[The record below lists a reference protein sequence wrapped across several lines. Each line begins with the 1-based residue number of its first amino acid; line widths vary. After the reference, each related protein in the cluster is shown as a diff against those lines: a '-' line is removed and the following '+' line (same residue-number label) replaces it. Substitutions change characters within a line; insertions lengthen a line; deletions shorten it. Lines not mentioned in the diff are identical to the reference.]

1 MDLGLGGKRCI
12 VTGASRG
19 IGAATAEILAAE
31 GASVAL
37 LARSADALG
46 ERARALEKAHGVRAV
61 PVPVDLA
68 RAAELSAAVARAI
81 ESLGG
86 VDVLVNNAGASP
98 FGSLEQIDDA
108 TWQESIDL
116 KLLGYVRA
124 IRAVLPHMRAQRSG
138 RIVNVLG
145 SAGVSASE
153 GYVLGSL
160 NTALAHITRSSAL
173 LAARDGIA
181 VVAVHPGPTAT
192 ERLLGG
198 MAAGARAAGL
208 ATEAFVEKFGRENV
222 PLGRIARPEEVAR
235 MIAVLASDTA
245 SFVTG
250 AALQVDG
257 SVTRGVS

>member
-1 MDLGLGGKRCI
+1 MDLGLSGKCCI

-31 GASVAL
+31 GAHVAL
-37 LARSADALG
+37 LARSRDELR
-46 ERARALEKAHGVRAV
+46 ERALALEKAHGVRAV
-61 PVPVDLA
+61 PIPVDLS
-68 RAAELSAAVARAI
+68 RADELAASIAGAI
-81 ESLGG
+81 EALGG

-108 TWQESIDL
+108 TWQASIDL

-124 IRAVLPHMRAQRSG
+124 IRAVLPRMRAQRSG

-145 SAGVSASE
+145 SAGVTASE
-153 GYVLGSL
+153 GYALGCL
-160 NTALAHITRSSAL
+160 NSALAHVTRGTAL
-173 LAARDGIA
+173 LAARDGIS

-198 MAAGARAAGL
+198 MQAAARAAGL
-208 ATEAFVEKFGRENV
+208 AAEAYVEKFGRENV
-222 PLGRIARPEEVAR
+222 PLGRIAEPEEVAR
-235 MIAVLASDTA
+235 MIAVLASGAA

-250 AALQVDG
+250 TALQVDG
-257 SVTRGVS
+257 SVTRGVV

>member
-1 MDLGLGGKRCI
+1 MDLKLAGKRCI

-19 IGAATAEILAAE
+19 IGAATAEVLASE
-31 GASVAL
+31 GAHVAL
-37 LARSADALG
+37 LARSADSLR
-46 ERARALEKAHGVRAV
+46 ERARELEKAHGVHAI
-61 PVPVDLA
+61 PVAVDLS
-68 RAAELSAAVARAI
+68 RAAEVSTGVAHSI
-81 ESLGG
+81 EALGG

-98 FGSLEQIDDA
+98 FGTLDQIDDA
-108 TWQESIDL
+108 TWQESIHL

-124 IRAVLPHMRAQRSG
+124 IRAVLPHMRAQRAG

-145 SAGVSASE
+145 AAGVSASE
-153 GYVLGSL
+153 GYVLGCL
-160 NTALAHITRSSAL
+160 NTALAHVTRSTAL
-173 LAARDGIA
+173 LAARDGIS

-198 MAAGARAAGL
+198 LGAAARAAGL
-208 ATEAFVEKFGRENV
+208 DPGAYVERFGRENV

-235 MIAVLASDTA
+235 MIAVLASDAA